1 LEQQHGKS
9 KPTSGAARRG
19 RPRTFDTDKSLDAAM
34 MLFWRH
40 GYEGTSLS
48 ALTRAMKIS
57 GPSLYNAFG
66 DKHALFNKALDRYLQ
81 LKAVYLPTA
90 LREQTVDAVITK
102 LFEGA
107 IDLAMNP
114 KHPDGCMLVHGALAT
129 GPECTAIQKALSARR
144 AMAEGALRKRFEMAR
159 DAGDLPLAA
168 DVERIARYLITIIW
182 GMSVQAAGGA
192 TRADLESIAKTTA
205 AFLVDKSVWK

>member
-1 LEQQHGKS
+1 
-9 KPTSGAARRG
+9 
-19 RPRTFDTDKSLDAAM
+19 M

-48 ALTRAMKIS
+48 ALTRAMKIN

-66 DKHALFNKALDRYLQ
+66 DKKSLFNKALDRYLQ
-81 LKAVYLPTA
+81 LKASYLPSA
-90 LREQTVDAVITK
+90 LREPTWDRVLEK

-107 IDLAMNP
+107 IALAMNP

-129 GPECTAIQKALSARR
+129 GPACRSIQKTLSARR
-144 AMAEGALRKRFEMAR
+144 AMAEAAVRRRLELAR
-159 DAGDLPLAA
+159 DAGELP
-168 DVERIARYLITIIW
+168 ERIDCESLARYVITIIW

-192 TRADLESIAKTTA
+192 TREQLASIAQIARQT
-205 AFLVDKSVWK
+205 LPRE